1 MAEKTLGQ
9 VAYESQ
15 DYLPPWESIP
25 QDAKDNWQAVADAVV
40 AEYEARRW
48 KAWPPCVDG
57 ELPDVVALDDPKLGR
72 KFGFLRERKWVDE
85 DGVEIIEYG
94 VPPERWCAIPAPPKE
109 AIDGE

>member
-1 MAEKTLGQ
+1 MEKTLGQ
-9 VAYESQ
+9 VAAQTSREVP
-15 DYLPPWESIP
+15 LLTNEEAWEAI
-25 QDAKDNWQAVADAVV
+25 ADAVI
-40 AEYEARRW
+40 AAHEARRW

>member
-1 MAEKTLGQ
+1 MSDRTLGQ
-9 VAYESQ
+9 LAASLYGSPINGGKLYTWDQ
-15 DYLPPWESIP
+15 I
-25 QDAKDNWQAVADAVV
+25 ADAIIH
-40 AEYEARRW
+40 EHEARRW

-109 AIDGE
+109 ASDGN

>member
-1 MAEKTLGQ
+1 MEKTLGQ
-9 VAYESQ
+9 VAAQTSREVP
-15 DYLPPWESIP
+15 LLTNEEAWEAI
-25 QDAKDNWQAVADAVV
+25 ADAVI
-40 AEYEARRW
+40 AAHEARRW

-109 AIDGE
+109 AEHEW

>member
-1 MAEKTLGQ
+1 MEKTLGQ
-9 VAYESQ
+9 VAWEAHLEA
-15 DYLPPWESIP
+15 LP
-25 QDAKDNWQAVADAVV
+25 ARANRWQAVADAVI

-109 AIDGE
+109 AEHEW